1 MTSIAKL
8 LWLFSKSDISTFVVP
23 DTAFG
28 ILGALSGPLLTTNS
42 SADVFS
48 IMARTPL
55 VAFFV
60 WINVL
65 VFELANQRLPES
77 IVEDSYN
84 KPWRPLPNGLV
95 SPVQAR
101 RLLLTVLPLFL
112 GISYLMGVWRETSLL
127 FTLTWMYNDL
137 KGGDEDFVVR
147 NVVIAAAF
155 GVYNEGALRIA
166 CGHGHAPNQNG
177 FVWTALVSAIIF
189 STMHVQ
195 DMQDQVGD
203 LAKGR
208 RSAPIVLGD
217 RVARW
222 TVAVPVIFWSVF
234 CPLYW
239 EIDILGW
246 FLPIGMGSLI
256 AVRELWFQEPEADHT
271 TWVMWAGWL
280 SSLYLL
286 SIMKNPTAIVK
297 WVPV

>member
-1 MTSIAKL
+1 
-8 LWLFSKSDISTFVVP
+8 
-23 DTAFG
+23 
-28 ILGALSGPLLTTNS
+28 
-42 SADVFS
+42 
-48 IMARTPL
+48 
-55 VAFFV
+55 
-60 WINVL
+60 
-65 VFELANQRLPES
+65 
-77 IVEDSYN
+77 
-84 KPWRPLPNGLV
+84 
-95 SPVQAR
+95 
-101 RLLLTVLPLFL
+101 
-112 GISYLMGVWRETSLL
+112 MGVWRETSLL